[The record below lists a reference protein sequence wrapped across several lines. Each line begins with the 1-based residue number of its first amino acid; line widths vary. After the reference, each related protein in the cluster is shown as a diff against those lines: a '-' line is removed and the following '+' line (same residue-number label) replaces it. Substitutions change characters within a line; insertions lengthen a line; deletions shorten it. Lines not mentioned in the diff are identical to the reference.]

1 MSKRKVVSK
10 KIQGSTAIRRVR
22 YNPDTEVLTIEMQFG
37 SQGHG
42 SILRYGG
49 VPKYIYDELVESSSK
64 GGYFNENIRDVF
76 TYLGES

>member
-1 MSKRKVVSK
+1 
-10 KIQGSTAIRRVR
+10 
-22 YNPDTEVLTIEMQFG
+22 MQFG

-76 TYLGES
+76 TYLEES